1 METPAAIAEL
11 LKENWRRRRV
21 VALEGILGWKWRH
34 LVIPPTPDECSSIR
48 MMETVMVHQLGD
60 KFTLST
66 ALRPCKWVS
75 EWGREGWMECV
86 RPFIYLTHSVCCNE
100 IFLWNISIPNTQFR
114 PVRCLLISLHMITM
128 VVVVADPGH
137 PSIHSIAGQ
146 PEK

>member
-66 ALRPCKWVS
+66 ALGPCTWVS
-75 EWGREGWMECV
+75 EGGRDGWSVWDLISTWHTLSAVM
-86 RPFIYLTHSVCCNE
+86 RYFYGIFPFQTHSLGLSVASWYHC
-100 IFLWNISIPNTQFR
+100 IWLRWWWSW
-114 PVRCLLISLHMITM
+114 
-128 VVVVADPGH
+128 ADPGH